1 MENNYFIFNQSG
13 RFGNAVFRYMAYI
26 MLQKGNSNFKY
37 ILDEDFLKLNVPE
50 YTFFNGVD
58 YANNDIQS
66 GNYNSLE
73 DIQNDCDKMTN
84 ADGYNTLGF
93 IKRDIDISKL
103 CKTDYIN
110 HEVGGGI
117 FVKNTKIINEDNFFN
132 YIDYSYTDGENI
144 SKLSKLSKNRNISL
158 KGYFQYD
165 QIYLQNKNYII
176 NFLQENKNVHK
187 IRTDSEIYFTKSII
201 DDMVLDSSK
210 IYKNV
215 IHIRLGDFNGRPD
228 FIESEYLL
236 RLFDSI
242 KDILYN
248 KTAIVIETPSCE
260 SDIKYLNTVLE
271 WFKQNNV
278 PIPVVES
285 NDMLTDYNIMK
296 QTKVIVSSM
305 STLCWVAAYFSKSL
319 EKVYMPNYNFFDN
332 EERKNAFFKMPIQ
345 NTILYD
351 VKTTKFTDIKVVI
364 LTLKKYSHRMNKVY
378 DLVNKLSHLGLR
390 CSLFYGVNGEDI
402 KITKSVTPN
411 IYYLEYNNEIK
422 KYDCSIRVNK
432 QLMTAGELGCAWS
445 HINIYKTLLKD
456 NSVDKYLIFEDDVE
470 IVESLEYVY
479 ECLIKI
485 PSDFDMCHVSKSDWY
500 NFVFNNK
507 VNEMWN
513 TIHKEYFNR
522 LTAYIISKNGA
533 KKIVDHIK
541 DNINIP
547 ADDLLSNMHLEDKI
561 RVYVPTRYMFHEP
574 GNTVSIIGNFINNY

>member
-26 MLQKGNSNFKY
+26 MLQKGNNNFKY
-37 ILDEDFLKLNVPE
+37 ILDTDFLKLNIPE

-58 YANNDIQS
+58 YINNDILS

-73 DIQNDCDKMTN
+73 DIQNDCDKMIN

-132 YIDYSYTDGENI
+132 YIDYSYTDDENI
-144 SKLSKLSKNRNISL
+144 SKISKLPKNRNISL
-158 KGYFQYD
+158 NGFFQYD
-165 QIYLQNKNYII
+165 QIYLKNKNYILD
-176 NFLQENKNVHK
+176 FLQENKNVHK
-187 IRTDSEIYFTKSII
+187 IRTDNEIYLTKSII
-201 DDMVLDSSK
+201 DDIVLDSSK
-210 IYKNV
+210 IYENV

-260 SDIKYLNTVLE
+260 SDIKYLNTVLD
-271 WFKQNNV
+271 WFKQTNI
-278 PIPVVES
+278 PIPVIES

-296 QTKVIVSSM
+296 QAKVIVSSM

-351 VKTTKFTDIKVVI
+351 VKTTKFTEIKVVI

-378 DLVNKLSHLGLR
+378 DLVNKLSRLGLR

-422 KYDCSIRVNK
+422 KYDSSIRLNK
-432 QLMTAGELGCAWS
+432 QLMTVGELGCAWS

-470 IVESLEYVY
+470 IIESLEYVY

-485 PSDFDMCHVSKSDWY
+485 PSDSDMCHISKSDWY

-522 LTAYIISKNGA
+522 LTAYIISKSGA
-533 KKIVDHIK
+533 EKIVDHIK

-561 RVYVPTRYMFHEP
+561 RVYVPTRHMFHEP
-574 GNTVSIIGNFINNY
+574 GNTVSIIGNFIS

>member
-26 MLQKGNSNFKY
+26 MLQKGNNDFKY
-37 ILDEDFLKLNVPE
+37 ILDTDFLKLNIPE

-66 GNYNSLE
+66 GNYNSLV

-117 FVKNTKIINEDNFFN
+117 FVKNTKIVNEDNFFN
-132 YIDYSYTDGENI
+132 YIDYSYTDDENI
-144 SKLSKLSKNRNISL
+144 SKLSKLPKNRNISL
-158 KGYFQYD
+158 SGYFQYD
-165 QIYLQNKNYII
+165 NIYLQNKNYILD
-176 NFLQENKNVHK
+176 FLQKNKHIHK
-187 IRTDSEIYFTKSII
+187 IRTDNEIYLTKSII

-210 IYKNV
+210 IYENV
-215 IHIRLGDFNGRPD
+215 IHIRIGDFNGRPD
-228 FIESEYLL
+228 FIEHEYLL

-242 KDILYN
+242 KDIFYN
-248 KTAIVIETPSCE
+248 KTAIVIETPCSE
-260 SDIKYLNTVLE
+260 LDLRYLNTVLE
-271 WFKQNNV
+271 WFKLNNV
-278 PIPVVES
+278 PIPVIES

-296 QTKVIVSSM
+296 QAKVIVSSM
-305 STLCWVAAYFSKSL
+305 STLCWAAAYFSKSL

-378 DLVNKLSHLGLR
+378 DLVNKLSQLGLR

-402 KITKSVTPN
+402 KFTKSMSPN
-411 IYYLEYNNEIK
+411 IYNLEYKNEVK
-422 KYDCSIRVNK
+422 KYDCSLRVNK
-432 QLMTAGELGCAWS
+432 QLMTVGELGCAWS

-470 IVESLEYVY
+470 IIESLEYVY

-561 RVYVPTRYMFHEP
+561 RVYVPTRHMFHEP
-574 GNTVSIIGNFINNY
+574 GNTVSIIGNFVGKC